1 MVTNSN
7 QEEPTRKLCLY
18 FVYKNCTRSIQLM
31 YIKCIQNVYKIKKTT
46 PPKFCIQNV
55 YKSLSKCG
63 IHFVYK
69 HFVQILYTKVCRNMN
84 IFCIQT
90 FCIYF
95 VYVLYTKCIQKFV
108 EMWDTSCIQTFCI
121 HFVYINSDLLKA
133 DIINIMY
140 TKMYIQVIVCRMDL
154 LFQHIFTHLLCTS

>member
-7 QEEPTRKLCLY
+7 QEEPTRKLCIY

-69 HFVQILYTKVCRNMN
+69 HFVQILYTKVCRNMEY
-84 IFCIQT
+84 I
-90 FCIYF
+90 
-95 VYVLYTKCIQKFV
+95 LYTNILY
-108 EMWDTSCIQTFCI
+108 IFCI
-121 HFVYINSDLLKA
+121 HFVYISSDLLKA

-140 TKMYIQVIVCRMDL
+140 TKMYIQIIVCRMDL

>member
-7 QEEPTRKLCLY
+7 QEEPTRKLCIH

-69 HFVQILYTKVCRNMN
+69 HFVQILYTKVCRNMEYILYTN
-84 IFCIQT
+84 ILYIFCIR
-90 FCIYF
+90 F
-95 VYVLYTKCIQKFV
+95 VYKMYTKVCRNVGYVLYTNILY
-108 EMWDTSCIQTFCI
+108 TFCL
-121 HFVYINSDLLKA
+121 HQF
-133 DIINIMY
+133 
-140 TKMYIQVIVCRMDL
+140 
-154 LFQHIFTHLLCTS
+154 

>member
-7 QEEPTRKLCLY
+7 QEEPTRKLCIH

-69 HFVQILYTKVCRNMN
+69 HFVQILYTKVCRNMEY
-84 IFCIQT
+84 I
-90 FCIYF
+90 
-95 VYVLYTKCIQKFV
+95 LYTNILY
-108 EMWDTSCIQTFCI
+108 IFCI
-121 HFVYINSDLLKA
+121 HFVYISSDLLKA

-140 TKMYIQVIVCRMDL
+140 TKMYIQIIVCRMDL
-154 LFQHIFTHLLCTS
+154 LFQHIFNHLLCTS

>member
-7 QEEPTRKLCLY
+7 QEEPTRKLCIY

-31 YIKCIQNVYKIKKTT
+31 YIKLYKMYT
-46 PPKFCIQNV
+46 
-55 YKSLSKCG
+55 KSKNRHHLN
-63 IHFVYK
+63 FVYK
-69 HFVQILYTKVCRNMN
+69 MYTKVCRNVVYILYTN
-84 IFCIQT
+84 ILYKFCIQKFVDIWNT
-90 FCIYF
+90 FCTQTFCMYF
-95 VYVLYTKCIQKFV
+95 VYILYTKCIQKFV
-108 EMWDTSCIQTFCI
+108 EMWDTSCKQTFCM

-140 TKMYIQVIVCRMDL
+140 TKMYIQIIVCRMDL

>member
-7 QEEPTRKLCLY
+7 QEEPTRKLCIY

-69 HFVQILYTKVCRNMN
+69 HFVQILYTKVCRNMEYILYTN
-84 IFCIQT
+84 ILYIFCIR
-90 FCIYF
+90 F
-95 VYVLYTKCIQKFV
+95 VYKTYTKVCRNVRYVLYTNILY
-108 EMWDTSCIQTFCI
+108 TFCL
-121 HFVYINSDLLKA
+121 HQF
-133 DIINIMY
+133 
-140 TKMYIQVIVCRMDL
+140 
-154 LFQHIFTHLLCTS
+154 

>member
-7 QEEPTRKLCLY
+7 QEEPTRKLCIY
-18 FVYKNCTRSIQLM
+18 FVYKNCIRSIQLM

-69 HFVQILYTKVCRNMN
+69 HFVQILYTKVCRNMEY
-84 IFCIQT
+84 I
-90 FCIYF
+90 
-95 VYVLYTKCIQKFV
+95 LYTNILY
-108 EMWDTSCIQTFCI
+108 IFCI
-121 HFVYINSDLLKA
+121 HFVYISSDLLKA

-140 TKMYIQVIVCRMDL
+140 TKMYIQIIVCRMDL
-154 LFQHIFTHLLCTS
+154 LFQHIFNHLLCTS

>member
-7 QEEPTRKLCLY
+7 QEEPTRKLCIY

-69 HFVQILYTKVCRNMN
+69 HFVQILYSKVCRNMEYILYTNILYIFCIRFVYKMYTKVCRN
-84 IFCIQT
+84 
-90 FCIYF
+90 
-95 VYVLYTKCIQKFV
+95 VGYVLYTNILY
-108 EMWDTSCIQTFCI
+108 TFCL
-121 HFVYINSDLLKA
+121 HQF
-133 DIINIMY
+133 
-140 TKMYIQVIVCRMDL
+140 
-154 LFQHIFTHLLCTS
+154 

>member
-7 QEEPTRKLCLY
+7 QEEPTRKLCIY
-18 FVYKNCTRSIQLM
+18 FVYKNCIRSIQLM

-69 HFVQILYTKVCRNMN
+69 HFVQILYTKVCRNMEY
-84 IFCIQT
+84 I
-90 FCIYF
+90 
-95 VYVLYTKCIQKFV
+95 LYTNILY
-108 EMWDTSCIQTFCI
+108 IFCI
-121 HFVYINSDLLKA
+121 HFVYISSDLLKA

-140 TKMYIQVIVCRMDL
+140 TKMYIQIIVCRMDL

>member
-1 MVTNSN
+1 MYTKSK
-7 QEEPTRKLCLY
+7 KLHHLN
-18 FVYKNCTRSIQLM
+18 FVYKM
-31 YIKCIQNVYKIKKTT
+31 
-46 PPKFCIQNV
+46 
-55 YKSLSKCG
+55 
-63 IHFVYK
+63 
-69 HFVQILYTKVCRNMN
+69 YTKVCRNVVYILYTN
-84 IFCIQT
+84 ILYKFCIQKFVEIWNTFCIQT

-140 TKMYIQVIVCRMDL
+140 TKMYIQIIVCRKDL

>member
-1 MVTNSN
+1 MGCYGNKFKSGRTHTETVYIFCI
-7 QEEPTRKLCLY
+7 QKL
-18 FVYKNCTRSIQLM
+18 YKIYTTDVHKI
-31 YIKCIQNVYKIKKTT
+31 IQNVYKIKKPT

-69 HFVQILYTKVCRNMN
+69 HFVQILYTKVCRNMEY
-84 IFCIQT
+84 I
-90 FCIYF
+90 
-95 VYVLYTKCIQKFV
+95 LYTNILY
-108 EMWDTSCIQTFCI
+108 IFCI
-121 HFVYINSDLLKA
+121 HFVYISSDLLKA

-140 TKMYIQVIVCRMDL
+140 TKMYIQIIVCRMDL

>member
-7 QEEPTRKLCLY
+7 QEEPTRKLCIY

-69 HFVQILYTKVCRNMN
+69 HFVQILYTKVCRNMEYILYTN
-84 IFCIQT
+84 ILYIFCIR
-90 FCIYF
+90 F
-95 VYVLYTKCIQKFV
+95 VYKMYTKVCRNVGYVLYTNILY
-108 EMWDTSCIQTFCI
+108 TFCL
-121 HFVYINSDLLKA
+121 HQF
-133 DIINIMY
+133 
-140 TKMYIQVIVCRMDL
+140 
-154 LFQHIFTHLLCTS
+154 

>member
-7 QEEPTRKLCLY
+7 QEEPTRKLCIY

-69 HFVQILYTKVCRNMN
+69 HSVQILYTKVCRNMEYILYTN
-84 IFCIQT
+84 ILYIFCIR
-90 FCIYF
+90 F
-95 VYVLYTKCIQKFV
+95 VYKTYTKVCRNVRYVLYTNILY
-108 EMWDTSCIQTFCI
+108 TFCL
-121 HFVYINSDLLKA
+121 HQF
-133 DIINIMY
+133 
-140 TKMYIQVIVCRMDL
+140 
-154 LFQHIFTHLLCTS
+154 

>member
-7 QEEPTRKLCLY
+7 QEEPTRKLCIY

-31 YIKCIQNVYKIKKTT
+31 YIKCIQNVNKIKKTT

-69 HFVQILYTKVCRNMN
+69 HFVQILYTKVCRNMEYILYTN
-84 IFCIQT
+84 ILYIFCIR
-90 FCIYF
+90 F
-95 VYVLYTKCIQKFV
+95 VYKTYTKVCRNVRYVLYTNILY
-108 EMWDTSCIQTFCI
+108 TFCL
-121 HFVYINSDLLKA
+121 HQF
-133 DIINIMY
+133 
-140 TKMYIQVIVCRMDL
+140 
-154 LFQHIFTHLLCTS
+154 

>member
-7 QEEPTRKLCLY
+7 QEEPTRKLCIY

-69 HFVQILYTKVCRNMN
+69 HSVQILYTKVCRNMEYILYTN
-84 IFCIQT
+84 IFLYILYTFCIQNVYKSLSK
-90 FCIYF
+90 CEIRF
-95 VYVLYTKCIQKFV
+95 VYK
-108 EMWDTSCIQTFCI
+108 
-121 HFVYINSDLLKA
+121 HFVYILSTSILIYLK
-133 DIINIMY
+133 
-140 TKMYIQVIVCRMDL
+140 R
-154 LFQHIFTHLLCTS
+154 TS